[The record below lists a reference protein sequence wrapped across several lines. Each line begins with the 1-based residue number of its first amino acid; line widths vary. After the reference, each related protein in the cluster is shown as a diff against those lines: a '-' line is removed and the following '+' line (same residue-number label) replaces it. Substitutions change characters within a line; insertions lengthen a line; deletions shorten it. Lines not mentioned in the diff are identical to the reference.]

1 MCICMDS
8 ADRLQGNEKG
18 NSLRIMRRKA
28 ADNERTCYLFTVE
41 KNIHKK
47 TRHDIIKNNRK
58 H

>member
-41 KNIHKK
+41 KNRHEK
-47 TRHDIIKNNRK
+47 T
-58 H
+58 

>member
-1 MCICMDS
+1 MDS

-28 ADNERTCYLFTVE
+28 ADNERTYYPFTVE
-41 KNIHKK
+41 KNRHKK

>member
-8 ADRLQGNEKG
+8 ADRLQVNEKG

-28 ADNERTCYLFTVE
+28 ADNERTYYPFTVE
-41 KNIHKK
+41 KNRHKK

>member
-28 ADNERTCYLFTVE
+28 ADKERTCYPFTVE
-41 KNIHKK
+41 KNRHKK